1 MNKKDNETERLEAEQ
16 SLYEHYWFDWY
27 YGGRDR
33 NAMIRW
39 LKGNPHHVL
48 EHHVDDLIQHLQ
60 NPTRRY
66 LDGKQDPLQ
75 EFEKSV
81 MYEDFTEFTNMQ
93 YREKISILAEKYPH
107 YKPDQIGKIITQQ
120 KYKGPIRRVAEII
133 KSKDET

>member
-1 MNKKDNETERLEAEQ
+1 MSKKDKETERLEAEQ

-39 LKGNPHHVL
+39 LKGNPQHVL

-66 LDGKQDPLQ
+66 LDGKQDPLR
-75 EFEKSV
+75 EFENSV
-81 MYEDFTEFTNMQ
+81 MYEEFIELSGMA
-93 YREKISILAEKYPH
+93 YDEKISFIAKKYPH
-107 YKPDQIGKIITQQ
+107 YKPNQIGKIISEQ
-120 KYKGPIRRVAEII
+120 KNKGPIQRVAEII
-133 KSKDET
+133 KSKE

>member
-48 EHHVDDLIQHLQ
+48 EHHVDDLIRTLPSIRLILLQ
-60 NPTRRY
+60 LLHR
-66 LDGKQDPLQ
+66 LK
-75 EFEKSV
+75 
-81 MYEDFTEFTNMQ
+81 
-93 YREKISILAEKYPH
+93 LASEAGH
-107 YKPDQIGKIITQQ
+107 TL
-120 KYKGPIRRVAEII
+120 
-133 KSKDET
+133 

>member
-1 MNKKDNETERLEAEQ
+1 MNKKDKEMERLEAEQ

-39 LKGNPHHVL
+39 LKGNPIHVL

-66 LDGKQDPLQ
+66 LDGKKDPLQ

-81 MYEDFTEFTNMQ
+81 IYEDFTEFTDMQ
-93 YREKISILAEKYPH
+93 YDEKISILAEKYPH
-107 YKPDQIGKIITQQ
+107 YKLGHIGKIIAEQ
-120 KYKGPIRRVAEII
+120 KNKGPIRRVAEII
-133 KSKDET
+133 KPQNKI

>member
-1 MNKKDNETERLEAEQ
+1 MSNKDKETERLEAEQ

-39 LKGNPHHVL
+39 LKGNPQHVL

-66 LDGKQDPLQ
+66 LDGKQDPLR
-75 EFEKSV
+75 EFENSI
-81 MYEDFTEFTNMQ
+81 MYEEFIELSGMA
-93 YREKISILAEKYPH
+93 YDEKISLIAKNIRIINRTKLAKSYLN
-107 YKPDQIGKIITQQ
+107 KKT
-120 KYKGPIRRVAEII
+120 RVRFRESL
-133 KSKDET
+133 KL

>member
-75 EFEKSV
+75 EFEKV
-81 MYEDFTEFTNMQ
+81 RCM
-93 YREKISILAEKYPH
+93 KILLNLPTCNTARKYLYWQRNIHTINLIKLAKL
-107 YKPDQIGKIITQQ
+107 
-120 KYKGPIRRVAEII
+120 
-133 KSKDET
+133 

>member
-48 EHHVDDLIQHLQ
+48 EHHVDDLFNTYKTPHGDTWMA
-60 NPTRRY
+60 NR
-66 LDGKQDPLQ
+66 
-75 EFEKSV
+75 
-81 MYEDFTEFTNMQ
+81 
-93 YREKISILAEKYPH
+93 IL
-107 YKPDQIGKIITQQ
+107 YKNLK
-120 KYKGPIRRVAEII
+120 KV
-133 KSKDET
+133 